1 MFTRTRKALAV
12 SVALIFVTGLAVY
25 AQTQPKPRT
34 PKQRPAIAGQQQAG
48 QQQRPNIT
56 PEQKRELA
64 LRFVSLQR
72 LLRPPT
78 PQEMQRMAMML
89 SLTEEQKQSIKALYE
104 QFVAKTKPAG
114 EARGA
119 AVKEVLNAL
128 QSPVPSKGDLQ
139 SSANKVE
146 QADRTVLDAEFD
158 FWIGFKGIM
167 SSQQQQT
174 QINTYMQQRAAQEF
188 GGPRAG
194 GPGAPPAPVK

>member
-1 MFTRTRKALAV
+1 MKAKRILVVAIVLILVVSLA
-12 SVALIFVTGLAVY
+12 AY
-25 AQTQPKPRT
+25 AQAPQKPNHTGR
-34 PKQRPAIAGQQQAG
+34 QAG
-48 QQQRPNIT
+48 MAGQQRPNIT
-56 PEQKRELA
+56 PEQKREMA

-78 PQEMQRMAMML
+78 PQEMKKMVMML
-89 SLTEEQKQSIKALYE
+89 SLTEEQKQSIKTLYE

-139 SSANKVE
+139 SSAAKVE
-146 QADRTVLDAEFD
+146 QADRAVLDAEFD

-167 SSQQQQT
+167 NTQQQT
-174 QINTYMQQRAAQEF
+174 QLNTYMQQRAAQEF